1 MDTVLEI
8 LKYTLPALIVF
19 LTAYLVL
26 RQMFKSQE
34 KERKMEVVLENQ
46 RLITPVKLQAYE
58 RLVLF
63 LERISLES
71 LIIRVNR
78 PGMTVQQ
85 LHQEMLAAIRAE
97 YEHNLSQQIYISPP
111 AWEVVKNA
119 RANMLKIINTMYEK
133 FKPEDPA
140 LEYSKNLMEE
150 LVEME
155 KQPTQ
160 AAIEY
165 LKAEVNRVF

>member
-19 LTAYLVL
+19 FTVYVVL

-34 KERKMEVVLENQ
+34 NERKLEVVLENQ

-71 LIIRVNR
+71 LIMRINR
-78 PGMTVQQ
+78 PGMTVQL

-97 YEHNLSQQIYISPP
+97 YEHNLSQQIYISAP

-133 FKPEDPA
+133 FKPGDPA
-140 LEYSKNLMEE
+140 LEYSKSLMEE
-150 LVEME
+150 LVDME

-165 LKAEVNRVF
+165 LKGEVKRVF